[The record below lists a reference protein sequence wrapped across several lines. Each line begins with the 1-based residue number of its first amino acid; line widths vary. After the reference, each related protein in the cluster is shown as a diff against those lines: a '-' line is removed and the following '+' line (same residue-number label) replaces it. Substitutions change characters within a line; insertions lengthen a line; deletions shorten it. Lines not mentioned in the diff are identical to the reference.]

1 MVNPSSYY
9 NAIAAL
15 MQPGAR
21 LVLTCNPESV
31 VGRSFCILPSGRR
44 VSEGLAKA
52 LIRRAD
58 MQVMDTGLFP
68 DCPQSWQLERRRFRD

>member
-21 LVLTCNPESV
+21 LVLTCNRESV
-31 VGRSFCILPSGRR
+31 VGRSFCILR
-44 VSEGLAKA
+44 VAAVSAK
-52 LIRRAD
+52 RWRK
-58 MQVMDTGLFP
+58 
-68 DCPQSWQLERRRFRD
+68 R